1 MYIHSSHNVS
11 FSYCILLI
19 SQHVYRIN
27 DLEENVK
34 EQKEEMKRQEE
45 EIIKARKDL
54 ETCRIESIKEI
65 SKAKAS
71 FANSME
77 EMKKRLQR
85 EKMSEHDETIKSMSL
100 ELDQLRE
107 EKESDRTELEKA
119 TRELKKLQDQIVS
132 NETTSTK
139 DSEMFKQQLSTLRE
153 QIDHDAKIKDN
164 LESSLG
170 EATSK
175 SESLRTLVKELE
187 SHIDLIQQDKNEEF
201 DKIKLKEAQWAKKV
215 EECEEKL
222 ELSLSRHSV
231 LLEENERLKK
241 SIEKTSSNVSSDYDE
256 LAKRLEKKSNNE
268 RILRGEV
275 AQKKQMISILESNEK
290 HLEDHIA
297 SLEEQINKL
306 VSDYESRLGS
316 E

>member
-1 MYIHSSHNVS
+1 M
-11 FSYCILLI
+11 I
-19 SQHVYRIN
+19 SQHIHRID
-27 DLEENVK
+27 DLEENAK
-34 EQKEEMKRQEE
+34 QQKEEMKRQEK

-54 ETCRIESIKEI
+54 ETCRVESIKEI
-65 SKAKAS
+65 SKAKVS
-71 FANSME
+71 FSNSME

-85 EKMSEHDETIKSMSL
+85 EKML
-100 ELDQLRE
+100 ELEQLRE
-107 EKESDRTELEKA
+107 GKNFDRTELDAA
-119 TRELKKLQDQIVS
+119 TRELKKLQEQIVS
-132 NETTSTK
+132 TETTSSK
-139 DSEMFKQQLSTLRE
+139 DSEMFIQQLSTLRE
-153 QIDHDAKIKDN
+153 QIDHDAKIKDS
-164 LESSLG
+164 LESTLNK
-170 EATSK
+170 ATSE
-175 SESLRTLVKELE
+175 SESLRSLVKELE
-187 SHIDLIQQDKNEEF
+187 SQLDSLQQNKNEEI
-201 DKIKLKEAQWAKKV
+201 DNIKLSQAQWAKKV

-231 LLEENERLKK
+231 LLEENDRLKK
-241 SIEKTSSNVSSDYDE
+241 SIEKTSSNVSADYDE

-306 VSDYESRLGS
+306 VSDYESRLQGS